1 MQFKSVVKIGLGGF
15 VVLLVAITILLS
27 FYTNNEYERGIVTRF
42 GEITAVT
49 GPGLN
54 FKTPFVE
61 AVHKAD
67 LRIQKDEYKINVY
80 TIDGQPVDAL
90 ITVNHR
96 ISGGDEKTLK
106 RLYNEFGAT
115 FDYESRVL
123 RKQAVDRVKGVIGRI
138 NVTDLT
144 NERDKVRVNSLDAAR
159 KAAAIY
165 NIDVVDLQISDI
177 QYSKRYIQKV
187 EEASSAKA
195 EVERARQEK
204 RQVIEK
210 SEAIRIAAKANA
222 DKAIEEARGRAQS
235 RKLQADATAYA
246 IAKEREAEAS
256 GIRLIGQAR
265 AEALQKQAEALKAA
279 PGLIEFTRAEAMKNW
294 KGDVPRQMIPGA
306 AIPFMDV
313 GNTRK

>member
-1 MQFKSVVKIGLGGF
+1 MQQKSMMKLGLVGI
-15 VVLLVAITILLS
+15 VVLLGAVTLLLS

-42 GEITAVT
+42 GEIIAVT

-61 AVHKAD
+61 DVHKAD

-96 ISGGDEKTLK
+96 ISGGDEKTLN

-123 RKQAVDRVKGVIGRI
+123 RKQAVDRVKGIIGQI

-144 NERDKVRVNSLDAAR
+144 NERDKVRLRSLDAAR
-159 KAAAIY
+159 TAAAAY
-165 NIDVVDLQISDI
+165 NIDVVDLQISNI
-177 QYSKRYIQKV
+177 QYSQRYIQKV

-246 IAKEREAEAS
+246 IGKEREAEAA
-256 GIRLIGQAR
+256 GIKLIGHAK
-265 AEALQKQAEALKAA
+265 AEALKKQAEALKTA
-279 PGLIEFTRAEAMKNW
+279 PGLIEFTKAEAMKNW
-294 KGDVPRQMIPGA
+294 KGDVPTQMIPGA

-313 GNTRK
+313 GNSRK